1 MSTPPET
8 RGSRRWRLPGP
19 RGALAPV
26 FVAPL
31 VAMIAVVA
39 AAASEADDPIAIAVP
54 TSAGDL
60 EPIGDEEGDE
70 SFADEPSTPFV
81 GPWLDTA
88 QVAPADPLEI
98 RSVENGLE
106 IDWGG
111 KRARLDVFDT
121 DNAPV
126 ESVDSPPRPGTP
138 PNPYAI
144 AVIDDGDSEHHL
156 RVEAHEATLIIEV
169 STHAKDGSKRPDFR
183 PKAVYARRDDFL
195 PNGYTIFFAN
205 DFEAGLVKEGVNF
218 GALVAGPHVVELG
231 NSGQAIFG
239 SIDPKP
245 GLPPHPDHAPGF
257 FVIDS
262 ATDTVKTGLDRKQWR
277 AELAALGVTSP
288 RMDAPKRKWP
298 KSF

>member
-1 MSTPPET
+1 MSVPCAP
-8 RGSRRWRLPGP
+8 RVNRRRLPDPIGP
-19 RGALAPV
+19 LGTMFVAALAAV
-26 FVAPL
+26 
-31 VAMIAVVA
+31 IAVVA
-39 AAASEADDPIAIAVP
+39 VAACD
-54 TSAGDL
+54 
-60 EPIGDEEGDE
+60 
-70 SFADEPSTPFV
+70 ADEPTATTVASSTGDPEPGGDDEGEEYLPDEPTMPFV

-88 QVAPADPLEI
+88 EVAPAEPLAIEAD
-98 RSVENGLE
+98 EHGLAV
-106 IDWGG
+106 DWGG
-111 KRARLDVFDT
+111 KRAALEVFGPDGAAAEPT
-121 DNAPV
+121 TGTTRPVAAP
-126 ESVDSPPRPGTP
+126 R
-138 PNPYAI
+138 PYAI
-144 AVIDDGDSEHHL
+144 AVLDDGDSEHHL
-156 RVEAHEATLIIEV
+156 KIEAHEATLVVEV

-183 PKAVYARRDDFL
+183 PRAVYARRDDFL

-218 GALVAGPHVVELG
+218 GAIVAGPHVVELG

-245 GLPPHPDHAPGF
+245 GLPPHPDHAPGY